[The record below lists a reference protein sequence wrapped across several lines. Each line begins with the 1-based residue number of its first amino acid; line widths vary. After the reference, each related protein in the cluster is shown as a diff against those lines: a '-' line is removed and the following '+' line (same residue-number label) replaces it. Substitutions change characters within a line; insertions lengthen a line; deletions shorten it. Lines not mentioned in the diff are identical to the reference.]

1 MKTALITGF
10 PGKDACYLAKLL
22 LEKGYNVHGVV
33 KRYTSPNW
41 SNMEYLNLFEMG
53 LKTHIGDVTDM
64 CSLMDIMEIVEPDE
78 FYNLAAQSFVGGSWR
93 LAYVTT
99 HVDAIG
105 PLNCLE
111 AIRRV
116 KPSCKFYQ
124 AATSEMFGNS
134 NTNGRQTEETPF
146 EPASPYGV
154 AKLYG
159 FHITKN
165 YRESYNMHACSGIL
179 FNHESPIRGI
189 EFVSRK
195 ITDGVARIVKGISDK
210 IVLGNLDAERDWGH
224 AEDYVFAQ
232 WLMLQHQTPEDFI
245 IATGI
250 KHSVREMCELAFKV
264 AGIKNWEQYV
274 ISDKEFER
282 PNELHSLH
290 ADSSKAKKVLGWAPN
305 YTFELMMH
313 EMVVEDIKRYE
324 STK

>member
-1 MKTALITGF
+1 
-10 PGKDACYLAKLL
+10 
-22 LEKGYNVHGVV
+22 
-33 KRYTSPNW
+33 
-41 SNMEYLNLFEMG
+41 
-53 LKTHIGDVTDM
+53 
-64 CSLMDIMEIVEPDE
+64 
-78 FYNLAAQSFVGGSWR
+78 
-93 LAYVTT
+93 
-99 HVDAIG
+99 
-105 PLNCLE
+105 
-111 AIRRV
+111 
-116 KPSCKFYQ
+116 
-124 AATSEMFGNS
+124 
-134 NTNGRQTEETPF
+134 
-146 EPASPYGV
+146 
-154 AKLYG
+154 
-159 FHITKN
+159 
-165 YRESYNMHACSGIL
+165 MHACSGIL

-290 ADSSKAKKVLGWAPN
+290 ADSSKAKKVLEWAPN